1 MADRDPGNK
10 PQANDRIPYVYI
22 DVGDK
27 PITVQGDRV
36 EHPDYIREHNLKPD
50 ALFYIT
56 NQISKPVSQI
66 YGLVVEQL
74 PGYKYA
80 SDPHYWQKKR
90 RSYETDGKGHTK
102 EWLDKKMTDMRV
114 AMAEE
119 LLFGDY
125 VREEQNRRNGSQSI
139 TRWFSSKA
147 VEGKPDGAQA
157 KAGGSG
163 GSGGGGS
170 GGGVGQRVE
179 QGTLTQWFVKK

>member
-1 MADRDPGNK
+1 MATQSLVIK
-10 PQANDRIPYVYI
+10 
-22 DVGDK
+22 
-27 PITVQGDRV
+27 VQFGR
-36 EHPDYIREHNLKPD
+36 

-125 VREEQNRRNGSQSI
+125 VREEKNRRNGSQSI
-139 TRWFSSKA
+139 MRWFSSKV
-147 VEGKPDGAQA
+147 VEEKPDGAQA
-157 KAGGSG
+157 KARRSGESG
-163 GSGGGGS
+163 GESGGE
-170 GGGVGQRVE
+170 GVGQQVE
-179 QGTLTQWFVKK
+179 QGTLTQWFVKKSSV

>member
-1 MADRDPGNK
+1 
-10 PQANDRIPYVYI
+10 
-22 DVGDK
+22 
-27 PITVQGDRV
+27 
-36 EHPDYIREHNLKPD
+36 
-50 ALFYIT
+50 
-56 NQISKPVSQI
+56 
-66 YGLVVEQL
+66 
-74 PGYKYA
+74 
-80 SDPHYWQKKR
+80 
-90 RSYETDGKGHTK
+90 
-102 EWLDKKMTDMRV
+102 MRV